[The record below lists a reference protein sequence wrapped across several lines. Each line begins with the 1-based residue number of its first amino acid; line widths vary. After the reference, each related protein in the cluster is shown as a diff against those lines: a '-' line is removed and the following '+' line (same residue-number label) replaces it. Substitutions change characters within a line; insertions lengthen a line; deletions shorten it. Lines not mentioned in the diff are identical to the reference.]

1 MKKEITCSH
10 LSLVR
15 SRDPPKS
22 PTGSSKAAQSLGHQ
36 LCLEHLLGDPDN
48 PFEQYIA
55 QRQISVFC
63 LMRLVRNFCSW
74 QGCSSAVDIPVQGA
88 HSSVKCDCGVP
99 KDCSWESLYY
109 TAFPWVNTCFFAP
122 PSHLGR
128 RFSPSLFI
136 NFCFFFN
143 LFLCVFID
151 AVTAA
156 FSWSAREWPE
166 QQTSSGAGD
175 VWFPL
180 L

>member
-1 MKKEITCSH
+1 MKKEIAYSH
-10 LSLVR
+10 LSPVR

-48 PFEQYIA
+48 PFKQYIA
-55 QRQISVFC
+55 QRQISISC
-63 LMRLVRNFCSW
+63 PMRLVRNFRSR
-74 QGCSSAVDIPVQGA
+74 QGCSSAVDIPAQGA
-88 HSSVKCDCGVP
+88 PSSIKCDCGVP
-99 KDCSWESLYY
+99 KDRSWESLYY
-109 TAFPWVNTCFFAP
+109 TAFPWVNTCFFSP
-122 PSHLGR
+122 LVHLGR
-128 RFSPSLFI
+128 RFFPSLFI
-136 NFCFFFN
+136 NFRFFSN

-175 VWFPL
+175 VQFL
-180 L
+180 LL